1 MHTEMRFPRWNH
13 LLICLPLGTSII
25 RTGQPNM
32 MEVIYLVNSFIIW
45 NDLTHIVFFPT
56 WIPGRDSHSP
66 ANLDLF
72 IYFDSSFCPKMA
84 FPPLGTSDYVIV
96 TVSIDFPINS
106 KQDAWL
112 ITTSALIGMV
122 LVIIW
127 EMFHGNI
134 SLKWVLL
141 LLLQRFLSGFRLELI
156 YISLIVSIR
165 SNLTHLQ
172 GF

>member
-1 MHTEMRFPRWNH
+1 
-13 LLICLPLGTSII
+13 
-25 RTGQPNM
+25 

-72 IYFDSSFCPKMA
+72 ISFDSSFCPKMV
-84 FPPLGTSDYVIV
+84 FPPLGTPDYVIV

-106 KQDAWL
+106 KQDPWL
-112 ITTSALIGMV
+112 ITTSLLIGMV

-127 EMFHGNI
+127 QMFHGKI
-134 SLKWVLL
+134 SLNWVLL
-141 LLLQRFLSGFRLELI
+141 LLLQMFLSGFRLKLI
-156 YISLIVSIR
+156 YIYPSL
-165 SNLTHLQ
+165 
-172 GF
+172 